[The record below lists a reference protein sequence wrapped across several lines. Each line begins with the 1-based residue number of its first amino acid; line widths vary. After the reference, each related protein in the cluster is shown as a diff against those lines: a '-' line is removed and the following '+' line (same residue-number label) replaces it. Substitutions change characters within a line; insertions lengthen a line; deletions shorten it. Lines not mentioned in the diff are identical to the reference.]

1 MQQDLGRTFGA
12 CLRAEGVAVTEV
24 TAMLG
29 HADSRMAD
37 RPFRSLAMMAKMAR
51 VTLRNWCPGAESN
64 HRHGDFQ
71 SPALPT
77 ELPGPKARG
86 RVCMPRS
93 DGPVKVEGRRR
104 PPGTGT
110 RSPPHGSARTGRT
123 KMVEQPFVATSPAT
137 RRACLRLEFE
147 ACIRA
152 PCSDV

>member
-1 MQQDLGRTFGA
+1 MHQL
-12 CLRAEGVAVTEV
+12 EPKSTEFPH
-24 TAMLG
+24 TL
-29 HADSRMAD
+29 DTLE
-37 RPFRSLAMMAKMAR
+37 PP
-51 VTLRNWCPGAESN
+51 TLRNWCPGAESN

-110 RSPPHGSARTGRT
+110 RSPPHGSARGGRT
-123 KMVEQPFVATSPAT
+123 KMVEQPF
-137 RRACLRLEFE
+137 RRDQPGHAKSTTAPRIRCL
-147 ACIRA
+147 
-152 PCSDV
+152 